1 VGALVAA
8 LVGMYLFDY
17 KGPALSLSGGDLG
30 KALVVEFLFSFALC
44 YVVLNVATSKD
55 HADNSAVA
63 FGATVAGL
71 LEWSSIWIYLVAN
84 LAAGAAAGVVFKF
97 VSANDP

>member
-1 VGALVAA
+1 MTYASA
-8 LVGMYLFDY
+8 
-17 KGPALSLSGGDLG
+17 PAR
-30 KALVVEFLFSFALC
+30 
-44 YVVLNVATSKD
+44 
-55 HADNSAVA
+55 
-63 FGATVAGL
+63 

>member
-1 VGALVAA
+1 
-8 LVGMYLFDY
+8 MPRY

-55 HADNSAVA
+55 HADNSFYGLAIGFTVLVGAVA
-63 FGATVAGL
+63 AGSISGAAFNSAVALGATVAGL

-84 LAAGAAAGVVFKF
+84 L
-97 VSANDP
+97 

>member
-1 VGALVAA
+1 MNDVSLVLAQAA
-8 LVGMYLFDY
+8 GGLTCFVV
-17 KGPALSLSGGDLG
+17 ALSLSG
-30 KALVVEFLFSFALC
+30 AAF
-44 YVVLNVATSKD
+44 
-55 HADNSAVA
+55 NSAVA

>member
-1 VGALVAA
+1 MGALVAA

-17 KGPALSLSGGDLG
+17 KGPAVSLSGGDLG
-30 KALVVEFLFSFALC
+30 RAL
-44 YVVLNVATSKD
+44 
-55 HADNSAVA
+55 A

-97 VSANDP
+97 VNANDP